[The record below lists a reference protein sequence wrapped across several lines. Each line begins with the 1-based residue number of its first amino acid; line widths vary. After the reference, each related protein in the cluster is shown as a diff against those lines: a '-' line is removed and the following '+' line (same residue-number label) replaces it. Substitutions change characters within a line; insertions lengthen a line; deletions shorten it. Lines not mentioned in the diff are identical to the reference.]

1 MHFAIAFYFICS
13 MLQHDINIY
22 STKKE
27 RFILYFQH
35 IKLRVQRHSNY
46 ARSNAFSCKS
56 YIVLTYK
63 KYNIYTYVQTDIPD
77 WVMYTFV

>member
-1 MHFAIAFYFICS
+1 MFDATTSIA
-13 MLQHDINIY
+13 NER
-22 STKKE
+22 KKK

-56 YIVLTYK
+56 YIVLTK
-63 KYNIYTYVQTDIPD
+63 STIYIQTDIPD

>member
-13 MLQHDINIY
+13 MLQHDI
-22 STKKE
+22 STSIAKKK

-56 YIVLTYK
+56 YIVLTK
-63 KYNIYTYVQTDIPD
+63 STIYTD
-77 WVMYTFV
+77 